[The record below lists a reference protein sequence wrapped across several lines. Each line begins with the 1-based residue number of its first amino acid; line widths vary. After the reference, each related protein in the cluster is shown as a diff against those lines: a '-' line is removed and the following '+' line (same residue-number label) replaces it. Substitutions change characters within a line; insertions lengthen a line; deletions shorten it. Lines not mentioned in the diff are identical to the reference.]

1 MSMFTPETI
10 RVQSERMMGALFEE
24 SLAPVSPLVPSIP
37 MAAPDTGFVNMIQ
50 TGKGQS
56 LVFSTNPSTLMLSMT
71 GMLALQLLPPNS
83 CGGLVV
89 ITDGVIN
96 IPDVNTLDTLLNQL
110 RTKTISLS
118 FIQVSKRKTAFTQY
132 TQLTLSVCR

>member
-1 MSMFTPETI
+1 
-10 RVQSERMMGALFEE
+10 
-24 SLAPVSPLVPSIP
+24 
-37 MAAPDTGFVNMIQ
+37 
-50 TGKGQS
+50 
-56 LVFSTNPSTLMLSMT
+56 
-71 GMLALQLLPPNS
+71 MLALQLLPPNS

-118 FIQVSKRKTAFTQY
+118 FIQVRIH
-132 TQLTLSVCR
+132 

>member
-1 MSMFTPETI
+1 MSLTN
-10 RVQSERMMGALFEE
+10 L
-24 SLAPVSPLVPSIP
+24 SI
-37 MAAPDTGFVNMIQ
+37 
-50 TGKGQS
+50 
-56 LVFSTNPSTLMLSMT
+56 LTLSII

-118 FIQVSKRKTAFTQY
+118 FIQVSKERQ
-132 TQLTLSVCR
+132 S

>member
-1 MSMFTPETI
+1 
-10 RVQSERMMGALFEE
+10 
-24 SLAPVSPLVPSIP
+24 
-37 MAAPDTGFVNMIQ
+37 
-50 TGKGQS
+50 
-56 LVFSTNPSTLMLSMT
+56 
-71 GMLALQLLPPNS
+71 MLALQLLPPNS

>member
-1 MSMFTPETI
+1 M
-10 RVQSERMMGALFEE
+10 
-24 SLAPVSPLVPSIP
+24 
-37 MAAPDTGFVNMIQ
+37 
-50 TGKGQS
+50 
-56 LVFSTNPSTLMLSMT
+56 
-71 GMLALQLLPPNS
+71 ALQLLPPNS

-118 FIQVSKRKTAFTQY
+118 FIQVRLGIPQMFGKLERVDRMWCGNLLFVIK
-132 TQLTLSVCR
+132 

>member
-1 MSMFTPETI
+1 
-10 RVQSERMMGALFEE
+10 
-24 SLAPVSPLVPSIP
+24 
-37 MAAPDTGFVNMIQ
+37 
-50 TGKGQS
+50 
-56 LVFSTNPSTLMLSMT
+56 
-71 GMLALQLLPPNS
+71 MLALQLLPPNS

-118 FIQVSKRKTAFTQY
+118 FIQVSKDRLPFTQY
-132 TQLTLSVCR
+132 TQLTLCL

>member
-1 MSMFTPETI
+1 
-10 RVQSERMMGALFEE
+10 
-24 SLAPVSPLVPSIP
+24 
-37 MAAPDTGFVNMIQ
+37 
-50 TGKGQS
+50 
-56 LVFSTNPSTLMLSMT
+56 
-71 GMLALQLLPPNS
+71 MLALQLLPPNS

-118 FIQVSKRKTAFTQY
+118 FIQVSNATLY
-132 TQLTLSVCR
+132 TICTVNSLSAGELLLPPACRPGLLPQP

>member
-1 MSMFTPETI
+1 
-10 RVQSERMMGALFEE
+10 
-24 SLAPVSPLVPSIP
+24 
-37 MAAPDTGFVNMIQ
+37 
-50 TGKGQS
+50 
-56 LVFSTNPSTLMLSMT
+56 MT
-71 GMLALQLLPPNS
+71 GLLALQLLPPNS

-118 FIQVSKRKTAFTQY
+118 FIQVRLRKLERVDRTECGVVIFF
-132 TQLTLSVCR
+132 L

>member
-1 MSMFTPETI
+1 MS
-10 RVQSERMMGALFEE
+10 L
-24 SLAPVSPLVPSIP
+24 
-37 MAAPDTGFVNMIQ
+37 
-50 TGKGQS
+50 
-56 LVFSTNPSTLMLSMT
+56 TNQSTLTLLLT

-118 FIQVSKRKTAFTQY
+118 FIQVSKERQ
-132 TQLTLSVCR
+132 S

>member
-1 MSMFTPETI
+1 
-10 RVQSERMMGALFEE
+10 
-24 SLAPVSPLVPSIP
+24 
-37 MAAPDTGFVNMIQ
+37 
-50 TGKGQS
+50 
-56 LVFSTNPSTLMLSMT
+56 
-71 GMLALQLLPPNS
+71 MLALQLLPPNS

-118 FIQVSKRKTAFTQY
+118 FIQVSKERQP
-132 TQLTLSVCR
+132 LHNIHS

>member
-1 MSMFTPETI
+1 
-10 RVQSERMMGALFEE
+10 
-24 SLAPVSPLVPSIP
+24 
-37 MAAPDTGFVNMIQ
+37 
-50 TGKGQS
+50 
-56 LVFSTNPSTLMLSMT
+56 
-71 GMLALQLLPPNS
+71 MLALQLLPPNS

-118 FIQVSKRKTAFTQY
+118 FIQVRIHQPFDVEHIIPVGELLVPPAHGPGLLPQPGAPAVHEPGH
-132 TQLTLSVCR
+132 LWRLPPAGAAD